1 MILEN
6 GIEIKYDIIE
16 YDIPDLLGIRM
27 IINEGNTSKTSKILY
42 IPKFNEIPN
51 EEEIHKIIL
60 RTIGPGMIE
69 TIVENGTYLR
79 KLLGPQLYN
88 LMMGFSPIKS
98 DSELIRDIV
107 TENYNP
113 LAEIPKQSEKEKSDE

>member
-1 MILEN
+1 
-6 GIEIKYDIIE
+6 
-16 YDIPDLLGIRM
+16 
-27 IINEGNTSKTSKILY
+27 
-42 IPKFNEIPN
+42 
-51 EEEIHKIIL
+51 
-60 RTIGPGMIE
+60 MIE